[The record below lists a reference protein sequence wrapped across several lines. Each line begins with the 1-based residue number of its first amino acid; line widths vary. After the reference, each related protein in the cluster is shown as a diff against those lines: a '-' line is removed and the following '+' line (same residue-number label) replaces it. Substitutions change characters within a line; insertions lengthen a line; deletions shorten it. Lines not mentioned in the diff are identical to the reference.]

1 MGRETMSNTSLDT
14 QEAKPVKN
22 SPLSVIF
29 KAKEL
34 GIFAALVILTVFFS
48 VSTPV
53 FLTLDNIMNVVRQ
66 VSILGILAVGMTMV
80 IVSGEIDLSVGSLYG
95 VSVVTMSILMTHGVP
110 IWVSILAA
118 LAVGTTAGIVNGLL
132 VTMLRVPALIV
143 TLGMLNMARGTAMI
157 INGGMVVPLIPR
169 LIKDPALDTFI
180 FIGRGKLFDTVP
192 TMTIG
197 FVIVLVLGFIIY
209 QKNIIG
215 YRMRAVGGNA
225 EAARVSGI
233 NVKLVKIV
241 AFTIL
246 GFLAAFGG
254 TINSA
259 FLGNVQSTAGQGLE
273 LDVIAATILG
283 GASLSGGEG
292 TIVGTLIGVLLL
304 GILRNGLVLL
314 GVSPFVQMV
323 LIGAVL
329 IGAVALDMWSR
340 RK

>member
-1 MGRETMSNTSLDT
+1 M
-14 QEAKPVKN
+14 
-22 SPLSVIF
+22 
-29 KAKEL
+29 
-34 GIFAALVILTVFFS
+34 
-48 VSTPV
+48 
-53 FLTLDNIMNVVRQ
+53 
-66 VSILGILAVGMTMV
+66 
-80 IVSGEIDLSVGSLYG
+80 
-95 VSVVTMSILMTHGVP
+95 
-110 IWVSILAA
+110 
-118 LAVGTTAGIVNGLL
+118 L
-132 VTMLRVPALIV
+132 VTLLRVPALIV
-143 TLGMLNMARGTAMI
+143 TLGMLNMARGVAML

-169 LIKDPALDTFI
+169 LIKDPALEAFI

-192 TMTIG
+192 TMSIAFLLVLVFG
-197 FVIVLVLGFIIY
+197 FVVY

-233 NVKLVKIV
+233 NVRLVKIV
-241 AFTIL
+241 AFAIL

-254 TINSA
+254 AINSG

-283 GASLSGGEG
+283 GTSLSGGEG

-304 GILRNGLVLL
+304 GVLRNGLVLL

-323 LIGAVL
+323 IIGAVL
-329 IGAVALDMWSR
+329 IGAVALDIWSR

>member
-1 MGRETMSNTSLDT
+1 MSNITADNRDT
-14 QEAKPVKN
+14 GAGGRNIFAAV
-22 SPLSVIF
+22 F
-29 KAKEL
+29 KAREI
-34 GIFAALVILTVFFS
+34 GIFAGLVILGVFFS
-48 VSTPV
+48 IATPV
-53 FLTLDNIMNVVRQ
+53 FLTLDNLMNVVRQ
-66 VSILGILAVGMTMV
+66 VSILGIMAVGMTMV
-80 IVSGEIDLSVGSLYG
+80 IVSGEIDLSVGSVYG
-95 VSVVTMSILMTHGVP
+95 MSVVAMSVLMTHGVP
-110 IWVSILAA
+110 IWISILAA
-118 LAVGTTAGIVNGLL
+118 LAIGSAAGITNGVL
-132 VTMLRVPALIV
+132 VTWLRVPALIV
-143 TLGMLNMARGTAMI
+143 TLGMLNMARGVAMI

-169 LIKDPALDTFI
+169 LIKDPALEAFI
-180 FIGRGKLFDTVP
+180 FLGRGRLFDAVP
-192 TMTIG
+192 TMSLG
-197 FVIVLVLGFIIY
+197 FLLVLVVGYIVY
-209 QKNIIG
+209 QKNIVG

-233 NVKLVKIV
+233 NVRVVKIL

-254 TINSA
+254 IINSG

-283 GASLSGGEG
+283 GASLNGGEG

-304 GILRNGLVLL
+304 GMLRNGLVLM

>member
-1 MGRETMSNTSLDT
+1 MSN
-14 QEAKPVKN
+14 APVESRDGAAGRAN
-22 SPLSVIF
+22 PLAAVF
-29 KAKEL
+29 KVKEL
-34 GIFAALVILTVFFS
+34 GILAGLVILVVVFS
-48 VSTPV
+48 ISTPV
-53 FLTLDNIMNVVRQ
+53 FLTLDNLMNIVRQ

-80 IVSGEIDLSVGSLYG
+80 IVSGEIDLSVGSIYG
-95 VSVVTMSILMTHGVP
+95 VSVVAMSIMMTHGVP
-110 IWVSILAA
+110 IWLSIVAGLGIGAA
-118 LAVGTTAGIVNGLL
+118 AGFLNGLM
-132 VTMLRVPALIV
+132 VTVLRVPALIV
-143 TLGMLNMARGTAMI
+143 TLGMLNMARGAAMI

-169 LIKDPALDTFI
+169 LIKDPGLDAYI
-180 FIGRGKLFDTVP
+180 FLGRGRLFDTIP

-197 FVIVLVLGFIIY
+197 LLIVLVAGYIVF

-233 NVKLVKIV
+233 SVRLVKMV
-241 AFTIL
+241 AFAIL

-254 TINSA
+254 AINSA

-304 GILRNGLVLL
+304 GVLRNGLVLL

>member
-1 MGRETMSNTSLDT
+1 MSMNTAGT
-14 QEAKPVKN
+14 PEAAGTRN
-22 SPLSVIF
+22 PLAALF
-29 KAKEL
+29 KVKEL
-34 GIFAALVILTVFFS
+34 GIAAGLVILVIVFS

-53 FLTLDNIMNVVRQ
+53 FLSLDNWMNIIRQ

-80 IVSGEIDLSVGSLYG
+80 IVSGEIDLSVGSVYG
-95 VSVVTMSILMTHGVP
+95 MSVVAMSVLMTHGVP
-110 IWVSILAA
+110 IWLSVIAA
-118 LAVGTTAGIVNGLL
+118 LVIGSAAGVVNGVL
-132 VTMLRVPALIV
+132 VTWLRVPALIV
-143 TLGMLNMARGTAMI
+143 TLGMLNMARGVAMI

-169 LIKDPALDTFI
+169 LIKDPALDSFI
-180 FIGRGKLFDTVP
+180 FIGRGRLFDVVP
-192 TMTIG
+192 TMTVGFLLILVVG
-197 FVIVLVLGFIIY
+197 FVIY

-233 NVKLVKIV
+233 NVRLVKII
-241 AFTIL
+241 AFTML

-254 TINSA
+254 VINSG
-259 FLGNVQSTAGQGLE
+259 FLGNVQSTAGQGME

-304 GILRNGLVLL
+304 GVLRNGLVLL

-329 IGAVALDMWSR
+329 IGAVALDMRSR

>member
-1 MGRETMSNTSLDT
+1 MSSTP
-14 QEAKPVKN
+14 AKIPQPARAAAR
-22 SPLSVIF
+22 PLAALF
-29 KAKEL
+29 KVKEL
-34 GIFAALVILTVFFS
+34 GIFAGLVILVIVFGIAR
-48 VSTPV
+48 PV
-53 FLTLDNIMNVVRQ
+53 FLTLDNWMNIVRQ

-80 IVSGEIDLSVGSLYG
+80 IVSGEIDLSVGSVYG
-95 VSVVTMSILMTHGVP
+95 MSVVAMSVMMTHGVP
-110 IWVSILAA
+110 IWLAIVA
-118 LAVGTTAGIVNGLL
+118 GLAIGTSAGLVNGLL
-132 VTMLRVPALIV
+132 VTVLRVPALIV

-157 INGGMVVPLIPR
+157 INGGGVVPLIPR
-169 LIKDPALDTFI
+169 LIRDPALETYI
-180 FIGRGKLFDTVP
+180 FLGRGKLFDTIP
-192 TMTIG
+192 MMIFG
-197 FVIVLVLGFIIY
+197 LLIVLVIGYVVF

-233 NVKLVKIV
+233 NVRLVKIV
-241 AFTIL
+241 AFAIL

-254 TINSA
+254 AINSA
-259 FLGNVQSTAGQGLE
+259 FLGNVQSTAGTGLE

-283 GASLSGGEG
+283 GASLNGGEG

-304 GILRNGLVLL
+304 GVLRNGLVLL

>member
-1 MGRETMSNTSLDT
+1 MGTTVTEI
-14 QEAKPVKN
+14 QEGEAGRRRPWTN
-22 SPLSVIF
+22 LF

-34 GIFAALVILTVFFS
+34 GIFAALVILIIFFS
-48 VSTPV
+48 LSTSV
-53 FLTLDNIMNVVRQ
+53 FLAVDNLMNVVRQ

-80 IVSGEIDLSVGSLYG
+80 IVSGEIDLSVGSVYG
-95 VSVVTMSILMTHGVP
+95 MSVVAMSVLMTHGLP
-110 IWVSILAA
+110 IWASILAA
-118 LAVGTTAGIVNGLL
+118 LAIGSTAGIVNGLL
-132 VTMLRVPALIV
+132 VTRLRVPALIV
-143 TLGMLNMARGTAMI
+143 TLGMLNMARGVAMI

-169 LIKDPALDTFI
+169 LIKDPGLDAFI
-180 FIGRGKLFDTVP
+180 FIGRGRIMDIVP
-192 TMTIG
+192 TMSIA
-197 FVIVLVLGFIIY
+197 FLVVLILGFIIY
-209 QKNIIG
+209 QKNILG

-233 NVKLVKIV
+233 SVTLVKIA
-241 AFTIL
+241 AFAIM

-254 TINSA
+254 IINSG

-283 GASLSGGEG
+283 GTSLNGGEG

-304 GILRNGLVLL
+304 GVLRNGLVLM

-340 RK
+340 KK

>member
-1 MGRETMSNTSLDT
+1 MSNTTLEH
-14 QEAKPVKN
+14 QEGAVAKAG
-22 SPLSVIF
+22 PLATIF
-29 KAKEL
+29 KVKEL
-34 GIFAALVILTVFFS
+34 GIAAGLVILVVFFS
-48 VSTPV
+48 VASPV
-53 FLTLDNIMNVVRQ
+53 FLSLDNWMNIVRQ

-80 IVSGEIDLSVGSLYG
+80 IVSGEIDLSVGSVYG
-95 VSVVTMSILMTHGVP
+95 MCVVAMSVMMTHGVP
-110 IWVSILAA
+110 IWVSIVASLAIG
-118 LAVGTTAGIVNGLL
+118 AVAGMINGFL
-132 VTMLRVPALIV
+132 VTWLRVPALIV

-157 INGGMVVPLIPR
+157 INKGMVVPLIPR
-169 LIKDPALDTFI
+169 LVKDPALDTFI
-180 FIGRGKLFDTVP
+180 FFGRGKFFDIVP
-192 TMTIG
+192 TMTVG
-197 FVIVLVLGFIIY
+197 FLIVLVLGFIIY
-209 QKNIIG
+209 QKNILG

-233 NVKLVKIV
+233 NVKFVKIA

-246 GFLAAFGG
+246 GLLASFGG

-292 TIVGTLIGVLLL
+292 TIVGTLVGVLLL
-304 GILRNGLVLL
+304 GVLRNGLVLM

>member
-1 MGRETMSNTSLDT
+1 MSNTSLEVQD
-14 QEAKPVKN
+14 AGRRAN
-22 SPLSVIF
+22 SPWAALL
-29 KAKEL
+29 KAREL
-34 GIFAALVILTVFFS
+34 GIFAGLVILTVFFS
-48 VSTPV
+48 LTTPV
-53 FLTLDNIMNVVRQ
+53 FLTLDNWMNIIRQ

-80 IVSGEIDLSVGSLYG
+80 IVSGEIDLSVGSVYG
-95 VSVVTMSILMTHGVP
+95 MSVVAMSVLMTHGVP
-110 IWVSILAA
+110 IWLSVLAA
-118 LAVGTTAGIVNGLL
+118 LAIGATAGIVNGVL
-132 VTMLRVPALIV
+132 VTWVRVPALIV
-143 TLGMLNMARGTAMI
+143 TLGMLNMARGVAMI
-157 INGGMVVPLIPR
+157 INGGLVVPLIPR
-169 LIKDPALDTFI
+169 LIKDPALSSFI
-180 FIGRGKLFDTVP
+180 FIGRGLFFDIVP
-192 TMTIG
+192 TMSVGFLVIMVFG
-197 FVIVLVLGFIIY
+197 FVIY
-209 QKNIIG
+209 QKNIVG
-215 YRMRAVGGNA
+215 YRMRAVGGNS

-254 TINSA
+254 IINSA
-259 FLGNVQSTAGQGLE
+259 FMGNVQSTSGQGME

-292 TIVGTLIGVLLL
+292 TIVGTLIGVLLF
-304 GILRNGLVLL
+304 GVLRNGLILL

>member
-1 MGRETMSNTSLDT
+1 MSTTTTETTET
-14 QEAKPVKN
+14 AARTT
-22 SPLSVIF
+22 LSALF
-29 KAKEL
+29 KVKEL
-34 GIFAALVILTVFFS
+34 GIFAGLVILVVFFS
-48 VSTPV
+48 LATPV
-53 FLTLDNIMNVVRQ
+53 FLALDNWMNIVRQ

-80 IVSGEIDLSVGSLYG
+80 IVSGEIDLSVGSVYG
-95 VSVVTMSILMTHGVP
+95 MSVVAMSVLMTHGVP
-110 IWVSILAA
+110 IWLSVLAA
-118 LAVGTTAGIVNGLL
+118 LAIGSAAGVVNGLL
-132 VTMLRVPALIV
+132 VTWLRVPALIV
-143 TLGMLNMARGTAMI
+143 TLGMLNMARGVAMI

-180 FIGRGKLFDTVP
+180 FMGRGRLFDVVP

-197 FVIVLVLGFIIY
+197 FLLILVIGFVVY

-233 NVKLVKIV
+233 NVRLVKII

-254 TINSA
+254 VINSG
-259 FLGNVQSTAGQGLE
+259 FLGNVQATAGQGLE

-304 GILRNGLVLL
+304 GVLRNGLVLL

-329 IGAVALDMWSR
+329 IGAVALDMRSR

>member
-1 MGRETMSNTSLDT
+1 VSNTNLGIQKT
-14 QEAKPVKN
+14 AAPAT
-22 SPLSVIF
+22 SPWSALF
-29 KAKEL
+29 KAREL
-34 GIFAALVILTVFFS
+34 GIFAGLVILTVFFS
-48 VSTPV
+48 LTTPV
-53 FLTLDNIMNVVRQ
+53 FLTLDNLMNVVRQ

-80 IVSGEIDLSVGSLYG
+80 IVSGEIDLSVGAVYG
-95 VSVVTMSILMTHGVP
+95 VSVVSMSVLMTHGVP
-110 IWVSILAA
+110 IWLAVMAA
-118 LAVGTTAGIVNGLL
+118 LAIGAATGALNGAM
-132 VTMLRVPALIV
+132 VTWLRVPALIV
-143 TLGMLNMARGTAMI
+143 TLGMLNIARGTAMI

-169 LIKDPALDTFI
+169 LIKDPALDAFI
-180 FIGRGKLFDTVP
+180 FIGRGKLLDTLP

-197 FVIVLVLGFIIY
+197 FLLVLVLGFLVY

-241 AFTIL
+241 AFTFL

-254 TINSA
+254 IINSA
-259 FLGNVQSTAGQGLE
+259 FLGNVQSTAGQGME

-283 GASLSGGEG
+283 GTSLSGGEG

-304 GILRNGLVLL
+304 GVLRNGLVLL

>member
-1 MGRETMSNTSLDT
+1 MSASATGDHET
-14 QEAKPVKN
+14 EARRDRPV
-22 SPLSVIF
+22 VGIF
-29 KAKEL
+29 KVKEF
-34 GIFAALVILTVFFS
+34 GIFAGLVILVVFFS
-48 VSTPV
+48 LSTSV
-53 FLTLDNIMNVVRQ
+53 FLTLDNLMNVVRQ

-80 IVSGEIDLSVGSLYG
+80 IVSGEIDLSVGSVYG
-95 VSVVTMSILMTHGVP
+95 MSVVAMSVMMTHGVP
-110 IWVSILAA
+110 IWASILAA
-118 LAVGTTAGIVNGLL
+118 LAIGASAGVANGVL
-132 VTMLRVPALIV
+132 VTCLKVPALIV
-143 TLGMLNMARGTAMI
+143 TLGMLNMARGVAMI

-169 LIKDPALDTFI
+169 LIKDPGLDTFI
-180 FIGRGKLFDTVP
+180 FIGRGRILDMVP
-192 TMTIG
+192 TMSIAFLVVLILG
-197 FVIVLVLGFIIY
+197 FVIY

-215 YRMRAVGGNA
+215 YRMRAVGGNS

-233 NVKLVKIV
+233 SVTLVKII
-241 AFTIL
+241 AFAIM

-254 TINSA
+254 IINSG

-304 GILRNGLVLL
+304 GVLRNGLVLM

>member
-1 MGRETMSNTSLDT
+1 MSNTTLET
-14 QEAKPVKN
+14 QESQAPKPG
-22 SPLSVIF
+22 LIARIF
-29 KAKEL
+29 KVKEL
-34 GIFAALVILTVFFS
+34 GIFSGLVILVIFFS
-48 VSTPV
+48 IATPV
-53 FLTLDNIMNVVRQ
+53 FLTLDNWMNIIRQ

-80 IVSGEIDLSVGSLYG
+80 IVSGEIDLSVGSVYG
-95 VSVVTMSILMTHGVP
+95 MCVVAMSVMMTHGVP
-110 IWVSILAA
+110 IWLSLVASLAI
-118 LAVGTTAGIVNGLL
+118 GTAAGIVNGLL
-132 VTMLRVPALIV
+132 VTTLRVPALIV

-157 INGGMVVPLIPR
+157 INRGMVVPLIPR

-180 FIGRGKLFDTVP
+180 FFGRGRFFDIVP
-192 TMTIG
+192 TMIIG
-197 FVIVLVLGFIIY
+197 FLIVLLLGFIVY

-215 YRMRAVGGNA
+215 YRMRAVGGNP

-241 AFTIL
+241 AFAIL
-246 GFLAAFGG
+246 GMLAAFGG
-254 TINSA
+254 MLNSA

-304 GILRNGLVLL
+304 GVLRNGLVLI

>member
-1 MGRETMSNTSLDT
+1 MSNTTLEHQDGAV
-14 QEAKPVKN
+14 AKTG
-22 SPLSVIF
+22 PLAAIF
-29 KAKEL
+29 KVKEL
-34 GIFAALVILTVFFS
+34 GIFAGLVILVVFFS
-48 VSTPV
+48 IASPV
-53 FLTLDNIMNVVRQ
+53 FLTPDNLMNVVRQ

-80 IVSGEIDLSVGSLYG
+80 IVSGEIDLSVGSVYG
-95 VSVVTMSILMTHGVP
+95 MCVVSMSVMMTHGVP
-110 IWVSILAA
+110 IWVSILAS
-118 LAVGTTAGIVNGLL
+118 LGIGAVAGMINGFL
-132 VTMLRVPALIV
+132 VTWLRVPALIV

-157 INGGMVVPLIPR
+157 INRGMVVPLIPR

-180 FIGRGKLFDTVP
+180 FFGRGKFFDLVP
-192 TMTIG
+192 TMTVG
-197 FVIVLVLGFIIY
+197 FLIVLVLGFIIY

-233 NVKLVKIV
+233 NVKFVKIA

-246 GFLAAFGG
+246 GLLASFGG

-304 GILRNGLVLL
+304 GFLRNGLVLM